1 MMLESTT
8 SNSCVSWAHFE
19 EERYFWMSIN
29 RVAYVDIKQQG
40 NSLLFEA

>member
-1 MMLESTT
+1 MMSESTT
-8 SNSCVSWAHFE
+8 SNSWVARAYFE

-40 NSLLFEA
+40 NSLSFEA